1 MRTPTRRDFL
11 VSSAAFLASGSLL
24 AHARSRTPH
33 ALDATFFDW
42 QEVAPGVLVALNR
55 TGGDMNLVGGN
66 SLLWLGT
73 GGALL
78 VDTKQAVLGSSLL
91 REART
96 KSAQIA
102 ACVNTHHHFDHAGG
116 NHAVT
121 AASIPLT
128 AHARACERLADPGQA
143 MLAQLD
149 SKIKA
154 IAESTLPGAA
164 AVAADASAFR
174 ETLAGVKGHSWKP
187 TQCVTGDSAIS
198 VGDRTAELRWFGGGH
213 TDNDLAVHCTS
224 VNVLATGDLVF
235 HGMHAYYDA
244 SAAAN
249 TARWQASLRE
259 LVKLCDAKTVVV
271 PGHGPV
277 SDASCIRA
285 QIEYF
290 DRMREHVAA
299 AVAHG
304 RTRDEVVK
312 LDPPEAYKSF
322 GLRQA
327 LGYLLGGLFDEL
339 APVKPGPQP
348 TAPKPA
354 GA

>member
-11 VSSAAFLASGSLL
+11 FSSAALLASGSLL
-24 AHARSRTPH
+24 AHARPRPR
-33 ALDATFFDW
+33 LDQTFFDW
-42 QEVAPGVLVALNR
+42 QEIAPGVLVALNR

-66 SLLWLGT
+66 SLLWFGT
-73 GGALL
+73 GGAIL

-91 REART
+91 REARV
-96 KSAQIA
+96 KAPEIA
-102 ACVNTHHHFDHAGG
+102 ACINTHHHFDHAGG
-116 NHAVT
+116 NHAIT
-121 AASIPLT
+121 AAAIPIT
-128 AHARACERLADPGQA
+128 AHTRACERLANPGPA
-143 MLAQLD
+143 MLAQLE

-154 IAESTLPGAA
+154 ISESTIPGAA

-174 ETLAGVKGHSWKP
+174 DTLAGVKGHSWKP
-187 TQCVTGDSAIS
+187 TQCVTGDSTLSA
-198 VGDRTAELRWFGGGH
+198 GERTADLRWFGGGH
-213 TDNDLAVHCTS
+213 TDNDLAVHCKS

-235 HGMHAYYDA
+235 HGLHAYYDA

-249 TARWQASLRE
+249 TTRWQASLRE
-259 LVKLCDAKTVVV
+259 LAKLCDSRTVVV
-271 PGHGPV
+271 PGHGSV
-277 SDASCIRA
+277 SDSSCIRA

-299 AVAHG
+299 AVAQG

-312 LDPPEAYKSF
+312 LDPPEAYKDY

-327 LGYLLGGLFDEL
+327 LGYLLGGIFDEL
-339 APVKPGPQP
+339 TPAKPAAQP
-348 TAPKPA
+348 PMPKPA

>member
-1 MRTPTRRDFL
+1 MRPPTRRQFL
-11 VSSAAFLASGSLL
+11 RTSAAFLASGSLL
-24 AHARSRTPH
+24 VHARPRPLR
-33 ALDATFFDW
+33 APDPTFFDW

-66 SLLWLGT
+66 SLLWLGA
-73 GGALL
+73 GGAIL
-78 VDTKQAVLGSSLL
+78 VDTKQAVLGGSVL
-91 REART
+91 REARA
-96 KSAQIA
+96 KSPEIA

-116 NHAVT
+116 NHALT
-121 AASIPLT
+121 AASIPVT
-128 AHARACERLADPGQA
+128 AHARACERLTNPGQA

-154 IAESTLPGAA
+154 ISESTLPGAA

-174 ETLAGVKGHSWKP
+174 DTLAGVKGHSWKP
-187 TQCVTGDSAIS
+187 GQCVTGDGSVS

-213 TDNDLAVHCTS
+213 TDNDLAVHCKS

-235 HGMHAYYDA
+235 QGLHAYYDA

-249 TARWQASLRE
+249 TTRWQASLRD
-259 LVKLCDAKTVVV
+259 LLKLCDAKTVVV
-271 PGHGPV
+271 PGHGTV
-277 SDASCIRA
+277 SDISCIRA

-290 DRMREHVAA
+290 DRMRELVAA
-299 AVAHG
+299 AVAQG
-304 RTRDEVVK
+304 RTREEVVK
-312 LDPPEAYKSF
+312 LDPPEAYKGY

-339 APVKPGPQP
+339 AP
-348 TAPKPA
+348 AKPA
-354 GA
+354 AQPPTQRPAGT